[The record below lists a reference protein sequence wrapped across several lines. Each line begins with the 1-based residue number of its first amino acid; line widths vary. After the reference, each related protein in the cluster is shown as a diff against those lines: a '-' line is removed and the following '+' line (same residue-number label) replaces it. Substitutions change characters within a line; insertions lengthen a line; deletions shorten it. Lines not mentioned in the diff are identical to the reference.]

1 MDCGAHCKWYS
12 PDDRDVPIVGRMH
25 FRFYWQEGGFVDV
38 EAVEDLSSC
47 EAALAA
53 RIRDGSVVDVD
64 CVLRLLFIFVK
75 FFEVCD

>member
-1 MDCGAHCKWYS
+1 MVDGGAHCEWYG

-25 FRFYWQEGGFVDV
+25 FCFYWQEGRLVDI

-53 RIRDGSVVDVD
+53 CICDSSVMDVD
-64 CVLRLLFIFVK
+64 RVLRLFFILV
-75 FFEVCD
+75 